1 MSINGQFRQISPR
14 ALDLVLQR
22 PELLSGALNWQAENA
37 DPADPLAGIPAG
49 ARAIL
54 EMLPEAARAKAA
66 AQMMAATA
74 AFPGMREFHSD
85 EFAALKAAGVGDG
98 DLPPTLDIR
107 KSWEPLNFLLAGK
120 PHEPGPGPLGSA
132 VLGGREVG
140 DDHGYGPIRVLTPAE
155 TAEVAAALEALGD
168 EGAMAR
174 YSAEAFDEAGLS
186 GFEDWE
192 DEEEAE
198 ALHEWVLET
207 YREVRDYYLEARG
220 RGYGMLLALV

>member
-14 ALDLVLQR
+14 ALEVVLQE
-22 PELLSGALNWQAENA
+22 PGLLAGALNWAPENP
-37 DPADPLAGIPAG
+37 DPADPSAALPAS
-49 ARAIL
+49 ARALL
-54 EMLPEAARAKAA
+54 EMFPEAARANAV
-66 AQMMAATA
+66 AQMLASTA
-74 AFPGMREFHSD
+74 ALDQFYEE
-85 EFAALKAAGVGDG
+85 EFAALRAAGVGDG
-98 DLPPTLDIR
+98 DLPPALDIR
-107 KSWEPLNFLLAGK
+107 KSWEPLNHLLAGT
-120 PHEPGPGPLGSA
+120 PDEPGPAPLGSA

-140 DDHGYGPIRVLTPAE
+140 DDHVYGPIRVLTPAE
-155 TAEVAAALEALGD
+155 TADVAAALEALGD

-174 YSAEAFDEAGLS
+174 YSPEAFDEAGLC

-198 ALHEWVLET
+198 ILHDWVLET

>member
-14 ALDLVLQR
+14 ALDIVLQQ
-22 PELLSGALNWQAENA
+22 PELIAGALDWEPENP
-37 DPADPLAGIPAG
+37 DPADPLAALPAG

-54 EMLPEAARAKAA
+54 EMVPEAARGNVA
-66 AQMMAATA
+66 AQMLASTA
-74 AFPGMREFHSD
+74 AYPGMDQFYAE

-98 DLPPTLDIR
+98 DLPPALDIR

-120 PHEPGPGPLGSA
+120 PDEPGPAPLGSA

-140 DDHGYGPIRVLTPAE
+140 EDHVYGPIRVLSPAE
-155 TAEVAAALEALGD
+155 TAEVATALEALGD

-174 YSAEAFDEAGLS
+174 YSPAAFDAAGLC

-198 ALHEWVLET
+198 VLHDWVLET